1 MRTLHRSLINEM
13 VPLFVVGLVT
23 LLLLLLLT
31 FLVEILGDAMARGVP
46 FTLLAKYLVCKLPF
60 ALGPGLPLALLFAS
74 LLTMTR
80 LTQDSELKAAL
91 ALGLRPATFVWPL
104 LVVGLTVSVLTF
116 ISNELV
122 VPKSEQRAREV
133 EQEILM
139 LTPEVLLKDGA
150 FFSDALGRT
159 VYLGSAQSGGEL
171 NDIVVIDAANGV
183 EPREVLTAQTGR
195 VSADSNHWHLG
206 SVLFN
211 VFKNSRLVMAFQ
223 ADTAEFPVRGLATAG
238 PRAQDLFTV
247 PMHELRTRLAAAS
260 SVQRPSLLTAFYR
273 KITEPLAALAFTF
286 FAAAIGLFSFR
297 HNVQLGL
304 VSVLFLT
311 FMYYATWSI
320 AKLLGAQGA
329 LPALVAAVLPLGLYA
344 GAGALLFM
352 LAVRR

>member
-1 MRTLHRSLINEM
+1 MRTLHRSLINETL
-13 VPLFVVGLVT
+13 PLFVVGLVT

-31 FLVEILGDAMARGVP
+31 FLIEILGDAVSRGVP
-46 FTLLAKYLVCKLPF
+46 FTLLAKYLVFKLPF

-80 LTQDSELKAAL
+80 LTQDGELKAAL
-91 ALGLRPATFVWPL
+91 ALGLRPAAFVWPL
-104 LVVGLTVSVLTF
+104 LFIGLTVSVLTF
-116 ISNELV
+116 ISNELI
-122 VPKSEQRAREV
+122 VPASEQRAREV

-139 LTPEVLLKDGA
+139 LTPETLLQDGA

-159 VYLGSAQSGGEL
+159 VYLGGVTSGGNL
-171 NDIVVIDAANGV
+171 HDIVVIDASNGV
-183 EPREVLTAQTGR
+183 EPREVLQATSGSI
-195 VSADSNHWHLG
+195 SADKNHWQLG

-211 VFKNSRLVMAFQ
+211 VLKNSRLVMAFQ
-223 ADTAEFPVRGLATAG
+223 AETAEFPVRGLATAG
-238 PRAQDLFTV
+238 PKAQDLFTV
-247 PMHELRTRLAAAS
+247 PMYELRERLAAATD
-260 SVQRPSLLTAFYR
+260 VQRPSLLTAFYR
-273 KITEPLAALAFTF
+273 KITEPAAALAFTF

-297 HNVQLGL
+297 RNVQMGL

-329 LPALVAAVLPLGLYA
+329 LPALVAAALPLALYA
-344 GAGALLFM
+344 GAGAVLFA

>member
-1 MRTLHRSLINEM
+1 MRTLHRSLINETL
-13 VPLFVVGLVT
+13 PLFIVGLVT

-31 FLVEILGDAMARGVP
+31 FLIEMLGNAMSRGVP
-46 FTLLAKYLVCKLPF
+46 FGLLAKYLVFKLPF

-104 LVVGLTVSVLTF
+104 LFVGAAVSVLTF

-133 EQEILM
+133 EQQILM
-139 LTPEVLLKDGA
+139 LTPETLLQDGA

-159 VYLGSAQSGGEL
+159 VYLGSVSGSGEL
-171 NDIVVIDAANGV
+171 HDIVVIDAANGV
-183 EPREVLTAQTGR
+183 EPREVLHAQSGM
-195 VSADSNHWHLG
+195 VSADKNHWHLG
-206 SVLFN
+206 GVLFN
-211 VFKNSRLVMAFQ
+211 VLKNSRLVMAFQ
-223 ADTAEFPVRGLATAG
+223 AGSAEFPVRGLATAG
-238 PRAQDLFTV
+238 PQAQDLFTV
-247 PMHELRTRLAAAS
+247 PMRELSERLKGAS
-260 SVQRPSLLTAFYR
+260 AVQRPSLLTAFYR
-273 KITEPLAALAFTF
+273 KITEPAAALAFTF

-297 HNVQLGL
+297 RNVQLGL

-311 FMYYATWSI
+311 FLYYATWSV

-329 LPALVAAVLPLGLYA
+329 LPALVAAALPLALYA
-344 GAGALLFM
+344 GAGAVLFA